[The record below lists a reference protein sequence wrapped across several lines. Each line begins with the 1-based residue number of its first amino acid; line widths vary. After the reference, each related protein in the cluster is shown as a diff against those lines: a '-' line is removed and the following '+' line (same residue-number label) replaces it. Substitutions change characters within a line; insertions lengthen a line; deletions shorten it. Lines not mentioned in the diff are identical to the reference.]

1 MISFPQIVMGL
12 LFSIGVI
19 GMLASVNEANKKPK
33 KSKRVYRRKPNG
45 EFKRKPVVYVN
56 DAWKASL

>member
-1 MISFPQIVMGL
+1 MGL

-33 KSKRVYRRKPNG
+33 KSKRIYRRKPNG